1 MTFAEIYQ
9 GCTTERGILGGIV
22 NNKKKAWVEPNPFDY
37 KAHLEG
43 KQTQGLSPVDVS
55 KRSCRW
61 LAFDV
66 DQDVDTLKF
75 CQSIWKLD
83 NQLFPFRS
91 LSGRWHIHYILDD
104 WTPVDECVKLRSQIE
119 KKIKSLGYIVD
130 TGHSLPKGFDLEK
143 EKPGCWIFL
152 PYSNGKNICYSPR
165 GNPLS
170 LEQFDDTTWKNC

>member
-66 DQDVDTLKF
+66 DQDVDT
-75 CQSIWKLD
+75 
-83 NQLFPFRS
+83 
-91 LSGRWHIHYILDD
+91 
-104 WTPVDECVKLRSQIE
+104 
-119 KKIKSLGYIVD
+119 
-130 TGHSLPKGFDLEK
+130 
-143 EKPGCWIFL
+143 
-152 PYSNGKNICYSPR
+152 
-165 GNPLS
+165 
-170 LEQFDDTTWKNC
+170 